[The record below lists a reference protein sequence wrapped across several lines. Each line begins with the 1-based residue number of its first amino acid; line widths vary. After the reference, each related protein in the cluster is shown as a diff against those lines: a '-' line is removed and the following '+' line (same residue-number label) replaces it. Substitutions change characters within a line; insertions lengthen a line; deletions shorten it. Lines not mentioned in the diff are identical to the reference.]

1 MPVAIIHDYLNQLGG
16 AEKVL
21 NVFLRLTSDATVYTS
36 VVDSGVRA
44 ACVPPQVPVRCSFL
58 QRLPLAVERTRLYLP
73 LLPLA
78 FERMS
83 LQGHSLIVS
92 ISSAFAK
99 GVRAPS
105 GVPHLCYCQ
114 TPMRFAWNLDGY
126 MRYERVS
133 PMTRA
138 AVRLLM
144 AWFRRWDIHT
154 SGRVTEFISISR
166 TVQERVRRFYGR
178 PSRIIYPPVDTVL
191 YHPVSPQEKG
201 DYYLVLSR
209 LLPYK
214 RIDVAIEACNRLRVP
229 LIVAGE
235 GRDEPR
241 LRQMAGPTVHF
252 TGRVPD
258 DEARRCIDGI
268 RRSVAA
274 GMTVKVNAIA
284 IPGVNDH
291 HLPQVAVAMRELG
304 VSALNLM
311 AFRPVAG
318 SGFADLTTPAATR
331 LAVLRRE
338 LAAVLP
344 VLSHCGQ
351 CRADAAGRIGQDN
364 DQSVNDLLME
374 ASTMSDHVTPRPHV
388 AVASREGMFVNSHL
402 GHASELLIYAMRDDA
417 FELVDVRPAPPEGGG
432 QERWQELAELLG
444 DCRAVVASAAGASPE
459 RVLGVHGIRV
469 LCTDGLIEDAL
480 EAVFAGREGS
490 LLAPSC
496 RSGTKCGGGAASGC
510 GGGGMACA

>member
-21 NVFLRLTSDATVYTS
+21 NVFLRLTPDATVYTS
-36 VVDSGVRA
+36 VVHPGVRT

-73 LLPLA
+73 VLPLA

-99 GVRAPS
+99 GVHPPS

-144 AWFRRWDIHT
+144 AWFRRWDSQT

-166 TVQERVRRFYGR
+166 TVHERVWRFYGR

-191 YHPVSPQEKG
+191 YQPVSPQEKG

-241 LRQMAGPTVHF
+241 LRQMAGPTVQF

-258 DEARRCIDGI
+258 DEARRLLARARALILVAEEDFGLTPVEAMASGTPVI
-268 RRSVAA
+268 AYRRGGATESVIE
-274 GMTVKVNAIA
+274 GET
-284 IPGVNDH
+284 
-291 HLPQVAVAMRELG
+291 
-304 VSALNLM
+304 
-311 AFRPVAG
+311 
-318 SGFADLTTPAATR
+318 
-331 LAVLRRE
+331 
-338 LAAVLP
+338 
-344 VLSHCGQ
+344 
-351 CRADAAGRIGQDN
+351 
-364 DQSVNDLLME
+364 
-374 ASTMSDHVTPRPHV
+374 
-388 AVASREGMFVNSHL
+388 GMFFDRQEPDSLVEALLRYCPQDYDPTRCMEQAKRFDTVHFLTAWGHL
-402 GHASELLIYAMRDDA
+402 L
-417 FELVDVRPAPPEGGG
+417 
-432 QERWQELAELLG
+432 QEYGYQTRAE
-444 DCRAVVASAAGASPE
+444 AA
-459 RVLGVHGIRV
+459 
-469 LCTDGLIEDAL
+469 
-480 EAVFAGREGS
+480 
-490 LLAPSC
+490 
-496 RSGTKCGGGAASGC
+496 
-510 GGGGMACA
+510 